1 MFAHRALFSLRVVAP
16 LAAAVLAVGIWSV
29 ASAHANPVATFPTA
43 GAVINVLPA
52 EVSMDTSQALAA
64 SSGSD
69 LIVVDAA
76 GKQVTTTSAVVD
88 PSNNK
93 HLSVPLPSSLSAGT
107 YTVRWFT
114 DSAEDGE
121 TASGSWSFT
130 YAPAQGTATATASP
144 AATATAAPPSTASP
158 VAPPTTVAP
167 RTPTA
172 VAAASTPSA
181 PQTGMGVSA
190 GSPASAGTVLVFL
203 SAAVALSV
211 GARLSVTFTRRQ

>member
-1 MFAHRALFSLRVVAP
+1 MFAHRALFSLRVVVP

-29 ASAHANPVATFPTA
+29 ASAHANPVATFPAA

-76 GKQVTTTSAVVD
+76 GKQVTATSAVVD
-88 PSNNK
+88 PSNSK
-93 HLSVPLPSSLSAGT
+93 HISVPLPSTLPAGT

-130 YAPAQGTATATASP
+130 YAPAQATATASP
-144 AATATAAPPSTASP
+144 AATATVAPSPTASP
-158 VAPPTTVAP
+158 TASPTTAAP

-172 VAAASTPSA
+172 VAAAPTPSA
-181 PQTGMGVSA
+181 PQTGMGASTD
-190 GSPASAGTVLVFL
+190 SPVSAGTVLVFL
-203 SAAVALSV
+203 SAAIALSV
-211 GARLSVTFTRRQ
+211 GTRFSVTFTRRQ